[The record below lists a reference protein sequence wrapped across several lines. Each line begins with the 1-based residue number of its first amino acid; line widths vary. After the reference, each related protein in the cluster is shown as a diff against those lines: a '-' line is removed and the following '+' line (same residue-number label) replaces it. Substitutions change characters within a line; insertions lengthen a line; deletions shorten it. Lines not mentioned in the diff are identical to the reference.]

1 MTGIYKITNRLN
13 NKIYI
18 GKSTDLLHAWNK
30 HKSLTNA
37 KSLLIEKDIALYG
50 NDKFDFYILEECEEK
65 DLDERESFYIDLY
78 GSAHDGYNL
87 NKIKHSFFSKP
98 IRTSATQNNRKNI
111 SAGLKKHIEKMKTDP
126 LYREQMVQK
135 YKNNRPNSIPI
146 DMLDR
151 VSGEILMTFPK
162 IMDGAAWIRV
172 NTTYDKADYA
182 TINKVCKGQCKTAY
196 GYKWRYTRNR

>member
-65 DLDERESFYIDLY
+65 DLDERESFYI
-78 GSAHDGYNL
+78 
-87 NKIKHSFFSKP
+87 
-98 IRTSATQNNRKNI
+98 
-111 SAGLKKHIEKMKTDP
+111 E
-126 LYREQMVQK
+126 
-135 YKNNRPNSIPI
+135 
-146 DMLDR
+146 
-151 VSGEILMTFPK
+151 
-162 IMDGAAWIRV
+162 
-172 NTTYDKADYA
+172 
-182 TINKVCKGQCKTAY
+182 
-196 GYKWRYTRNR
+196 